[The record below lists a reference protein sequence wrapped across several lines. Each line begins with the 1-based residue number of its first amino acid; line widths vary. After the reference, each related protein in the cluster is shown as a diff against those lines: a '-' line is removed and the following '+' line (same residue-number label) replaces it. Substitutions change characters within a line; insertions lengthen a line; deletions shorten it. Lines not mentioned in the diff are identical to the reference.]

1 MSEFFIE
8 NTQGIMVGKTTDNA
22 INNGL
27 LYGFSTRLGGVST
40 GDLSSLNLGVNR
52 PDTPGNI
59 VKNYDI
65 FCNKIGINA
74 KDVVV
79 ARQVHGVNIMKITS
93 AETQGRILNAPLPD
107 CDGLITNDKN
117 VAIAI
122 FFADCTPVLL
132 FDDVNKVLCLV
143 HCGWRGTV
151 NGFAGIGAEKMVK
164 EYGASYENIH
174 AVIGPCISKCCFE
187 VGIEVK
193 EEFEKAGLGEF
204 VTPKGNKFLADL
216 KGANRNFLEK
226 AGVKNITVSSD
237 CTMCRTD
244 LYFSHRGCGE
254 STGRMAVVAQIK

>member
-1 MSEFFIE
+1 MNEFYLEDI
-8 NTQGIMVGKTTDNA
+8 QGVLVGKTTDNA

-27 LYGFSTRLGGVST
+27 FYGFSTRMGGVSA
-40 GDLSSLNLGVNR
+40 GDLTSLNLGVNR
-52 PDTPGNI
+52 PDTRENI
-59 VKNYDI
+59 AKNYDI
-65 FCNKIGINA
+65 FCDTIGVNA

-79 ARQVHGVNIMKITS
+79 ARQVHGVNIVKITS
-93 AETQGRILNAPLPD
+93 AETRGRILSTPLPD

-117 VAIAI
+117 VALAI

-132 FDDVNKVLCLV
+132 YDEAQKVLCLV

-164 EYGASYENIH
+164 EYGSEYKNIH

-187 VGIEVK
+187 VGSEVK
-193 EEFEKAGLGEF
+193 EEFEKAGLGDF
-204 VTPKGNKFLADL
+204 VTPKGEKFLVDL
-216 KGANRNFLEK
+216 KGANKRFLEK
-226 AGVKNITVSSD
+226 AGVKNITVASD
-237 CTMCRTD
+237 CTMCRSD